1 MWFSSCFGKFAEPI
15 YLLVLLLL
23 SHRILRICSC
33 FFVFLLFFNFII
45 PIIYSLF
52 ITIDLFLGSL
62 ITSITS
68 MFQLLNQ
75 SSEIFYFKNVF
86 WFYKI
91 FYFFLYIFWLLIFLY
106 ILKLETC
113 VLLWLWLWLLVQFL
127 TSLSFVF
134 KVPLKSLID
143 NFNIWLIWK
152 FVSVNFFFPLWKD
165 HIFLVVHVLYNC
177 TIY

>member
-33 FFVFLLFFNFII
+33 FFVFFLFFNFII
-45 PIIYSLF
+45 SIIYSLF

-91 FYFFLYIFWLLIFLY
+91 FYFFFIY
-106 ILKLETC
+106 ILIADIPLYFKIRDMCT
-113 VLLWLWLWLLVQFL
+113 VMIMIVIIS
-127 TSLSFVF
+127 TISYLSEFCFQSAF
-134 KVPLKSLID
+134 KILD
-143 NFNIWLIWK
+143 R
-152 FVSVNFFFPLWKD
+152 
-165 HIFLVVHVLYNC
+165 
-177 TIY
+177 